1 MSTEL
6 VHVPFHGGEIL
17 AVKSEQGEFAVIKPP
32 LCRRS
37 PLRPTR
43 GGCW

>member
-17 AVKSEQGEFAVIKPP
+17 AVKSEQGEFAVIKP
-32 LCRRS
+32 LCES
-37 PLRPTR
+37 I
-43 GGCW
+43 GIDANGQV

>member
-17 AVKSEQGEFAVIKPP
+17 AVKSEQGEFAVIKP
-32 LCRRS
+32 LCES
-37 PLRPTR
+37 I
-43 GGCW
+43 G

>member
-17 AVKSEQGEFAVIKPP
+17 AVKSEQGEFAVIKP
-32 LCRRS
+32 
-37 PLRPTR
+37 LRPTR